1 MRMLFRN
8 VQRWSFELSFASEK
22 DGYQDYSDW
31 TLLQSLNVNALRN
44 VIGYAFTRKISF
56 EKSRHL
62 TETKCSS
69 SYVAVCVFLILL
81 TVQFY
86 GHYSTMMN
94 FFQAT
99 LLGLLIAVLVNL
111 QLTTKLTSPKQC
123 NINNNYNSFYAGTY
137 VRKTGANVCAN
148 ETRISRTE
156 NKKSKTFRES

>member
-1 MRMLFRN
+1 MRMLFQN

-22 DGYQDYSDW
+22 DRYQNYSDW

-44 VIGYAFTRKISF
+44 VIGYARTRKISF

-62 TETKCSS
+62 IETKCSL

-99 LLGLLIAVLVNL
+99 LLGLLIAMLVNL
-111 QLTTKLTSPKQC
+111 QPTTKLTSPKLC
-123 NINNNYNSFYAGTY
+123 NINNNYNSFYACT
-137 VRKTGANVCAN
+137 
-148 ETRISRTE
+148 
-156 NKKSKTFRES
+156 